1 MWYFFTQTKVTKSS
15 LGFFGY
21 FSALPFVRIKQ
32 GPRFSRNS
40 VHVSW
45 AVPNLLFSLFV
56 FLVFL
61 VSIFFYIHFFLVI
74 SFLLRFE
81 LVSFIRQ
88 FLQRFLLFRSYSVVL
103 FHQIQEAECPSFAL
117 LAIAISV
124 VSPELP
130 FCVLQVYFTVL
141 FSEPAFRWQRA
152 SSSAALYSSTKE
164 LGAVTVHILCAIVN
178 FTL

>member
-1 MWYFFTQTKVTKSS
+1 MWYFFTQTKGTKSS

-21 FSALPFVRIKQ
+21 FSAVPVVRIKVPILVGTQ
-32 GPRFSRNS
+32 FP
-40 VHVSW
+40 W

-61 VSIFFYIHFFLVI
+61 VSIFFYIHLFLVI

-81 LVSFIRQ
+81 LVSFIRH
-88 FLQRFLLFRSYSVVL
+88 FLQCFLLFRSYSVVL
-103 FHQIQEAECPSFAL
+103 FHQIQEAECSSFAL

-152 SSSAALYSSTKE
+152 SSCAVLYSSTKE
-164 LGAVTVHILCAIVN
+164 LGAVTIHILCALVN